1 MVQNSSANLVD
12 LEDVGS
18 IPGVGKIPW
27 RRAWQPTP
35 VLPGESHGQKSLAGY
50 SSWSHK
56 ELDVTEH
63 AHTHEGT
70 RDHSFFFLCYV
81 RTQSVNHLQPGK
93 ELLPDLRVAS
103 SLISDS

>member
-1 MVQNSSANLVD
+1 MVQNSSANSVD
-12 LEDVGS
+12 LGDVGS

-27 RRAWQPTP
+27 RRAWQPSP
-35 VLPGESHGQKSLAGY
+35 AFLPGESHGQKSLAGY

-70 RDHSFFFLCYV
+70 RDRSLFFFLCYV
-81 RTQSVNHLQPGK
+81 RTVSQSSTTWKRALTRSQ
-93 ELLPDLRVAS
+93 RC
-103 SLISDS
+103 